1 MKQTAEKKPKVF
13 RTLIRQVHTGN
24 KKIQKDNKVQATEKE
39 RKNQPPFFFGL

>member
-13 RTLIRQVHTGN
+13 RTLIRQVHTDN
-24 KKIQKDNKVQATEKE
+24 KEIQKDNNVQATEKE

>member
-24 KKIQKDNKVQATEKE
+24 KKILKDNIVQAAEKE
-39 RKNQPPFFFGL
+39 RKNQPLFFFGL